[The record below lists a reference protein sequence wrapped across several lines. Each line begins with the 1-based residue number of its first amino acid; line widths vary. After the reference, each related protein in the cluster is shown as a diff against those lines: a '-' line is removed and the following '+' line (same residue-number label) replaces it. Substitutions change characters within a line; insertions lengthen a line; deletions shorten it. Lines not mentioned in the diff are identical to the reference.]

1 MDLSTVR
8 ESLHIGDY
16 NSPVDFQKDVKLIF
30 KNSQDF
36 NTNPKS
42 KVLGMTHRLEEWF
55 EQRIG
60 TLIHDWK
67 MTTRRLTLA
76 KRNHKAK
83 KQDKSP
89 VGYSGKG
96 KGKGKGQS
104 NKINRTKKNKNSDS
118 SEEDNDDD
126 DSDEDYNAPKPG
138 PSSSRVVT
146 LTYPR
151 ASAEPKKKM
160 PSRVVCLFTTLLLFF
175 EFFT

>member
-30 KNSQDF
+30 KNSKDF

-42 KVLGMTHRLEEWF
+42 KVLGMTLRLEEWF

-96 KGKGKGQS
+96 KGKGKGKGQS
-104 NKINRTKKNKNSDS
+104 NKINRTKK
-118 SEEDNDDD
+118 
-126 DSDEDYNAPKPG
+126 
-138 PSSSRVVT
+138 
-146 LTYPR
+146 
-151 ASAEPKKKM
+151 
-160 PSRVVCLFTTLLLFF
+160 VCKVIFNFTKFLY
-175 EFFT
+175 